1 MSRIMAKYL
10 VRCSCIALLLGLTI
24 AAGAKVRWRTVAPQR
39 FDRKVTLRISEKNRT
54 YYLLRKDC
62 EIEVRLTGPTKL
74 RVISRAE
81 IPSSKKQSRY
91 TYLVRRDDGKPVEFS
106 RRGKVSAEA
115 RPARNGSTKLS
126 AGEKHVLNVPAGSHS
141 YTFRLPE
148 KSSDRLFLRFHQL
161 EGDLGAPTQVVAMT
175 PQLWTKSVDL
185 VVREETTTYYRL
197 GEENEIALRLI
208 GPAKLKVLARLE
220 FHPDMQGQQDFR
232 LQVLEDGLIKATYP
246 LSTTESDVCQY
257 LETSTLVPAKAEIFY
272 LDIPQ
277 GEHDYRF
284 VLLDGNHTVL
294 LKFLL
299 PKKDL
304 GGEQ

>member
-1 MSRIMAKYL
+1 MANYS
-10 VRCSCIALLLGLTI
+10 VRCACIALLLGVSVV
-24 AAGAKVRWRTVAPQR
+24 AEAKARWRSVVPQR
-39 FDRKVTLRISEKNRT
+39 YDRKVTLRISEKNRT
-54 YYLLRKDC
+54 YYMLRKDS
-62 EIEVRLTGPTKL
+62 EIELRLTGPTKL
-74 RVISRAE
+74 RVISRTE

-91 TYLVRRDDGKPVEFS
+91 TYLVRRDDGKAVEFS
-106 RRGKVSAEA
+106 RRSRASAEA
-115 RPARNGSTKLS
+115 RMARNGSTKLS
-126 AGEKHVLNVPAGSHS
+126 AGENHILNVPAGSHS

-148 KSSDRLFLRFHQL
+148 KSSTRLYLRFHQL

-220 FHPDMQGQQDFR
+220 FLPDMQGQQDFR
-232 LQVLEDGLIKATYP
+232 VQVLEDGIIKATYP
-246 LSTTESDVCQY
+246 LTTTESDICQY
-257 LETSTLVPAKAEIFY
+257 LETSTLVPGKAETFY

-284 VLLDGNHTVL
+284 VLPESRYTVL

-304 GGEQ
+304 GGAQ